1 VGDMSLVHLLD
12 SLVAPLNVVLFRF
25 GQDAVSW
32 AELLGFGT
40 GAVGVWLTVR
50 FNVWNFPVGIANNVF
65 FLVLFWTARLY
76 ADAALQLVYLV
87 LGFVGWWE
95 WLHGGERRGRRAM
108 GAATLRAC
116 LLLLALVAPATWGL
130 AVLLQHAHDIA
141 PFWDALTTAL
151 SLAAQWLL
159 NLKKLQNW
167 YFWIA
172 ADVVYVPLYFVKVLY
187 LTGIVYVLFL
197 TMCGLGLRA
206 WRRQLADASSR
217 AHTLTGEVVAA

>member
-1 VGDMSLVHLLD
+1 MSFTHWLD
-12 SLVAPLNVVLFRF
+12 SLVAPLNVVLFNF
-25 GQDAVSW
+25 GQDAVTW
-32 AELLGFGT
+32 AELLGFAT

-50 FNVWNFPVGIANNVF
+50 FNIWNFPIGIANNVF

-76 ADAALQLVYLV
+76 ADASLQIVYLV
-87 LGFVGWWE
+87 LGFMGWWE
-95 WLHGGERRGRRAM
+95 WLHGGEQRDRRVMGYASGRLV
-108 GAATLRAC
+108 G
-116 LLLLALVAPATWGL
+116 LLLALVVPATWGL
-130 AVLLQHAHDIA
+130 TVLLSAAHDIA

-172 ADVVYVPLYFVKVLY
+172 ADVIYVPLYFVKVLY

-197 TMCGLGLRA
+197 SMCLLGLRA
-206 WRRQLADASSR
+206 WRREIADGAELGPRPRLA
-217 AHTLTGEVVAA
+217 AAA